1 MNFNEIT
8 KKSLIKIAAEYTCKE
23 EAIKE
28 MVHLM
33 AQSDVLYDENEYLK
47 AVLEREKQGATGV
60 GLGLAIPHGKSKSVK
75 KAAVA
80 FATLKNKITDWESIE
95 EGDRIELVVL
105 LAIPEADAN
114 SGHIDILTS
123 LSTKLADDDFRELII
138 SSKTPEELLENLTK
152 NEEAKENDTIENSSE
167 KLVVC
172 VTACPAGI
180 AHTYMAAEA
189 LEKAGKKLGIKVR
202 VEKQGAKGIE
212 DKITDEELEK
222 ACGAIFATAV
232 SVKERERFDGL
243 EVIEVNV
250 AEPLKRA
257 KELVEKAS
265 TFKRL
270 APRNKNLTSSPNV
283 EEEISFKEEA
293 KRALLTGISHIV
305 PLIVAGGTVLAVAV
319 LIAQVFG
326 MQNVFAEKGSW
337 LWLYRQLGG
346 GMLGTLMV
354 PMLAGYVSFS
364 IAEKPGLAPGIAGG
378 IAANLINSGFIGG
391 VVGGFIAGYTMKF
404 LKKNLKVNKNLN
416 GFLTFYLYPV
426 LGTLI
431 TGTLMM
437 FIVGKPVA
445 AINTGLTDWLN
456 GLSGTNAALLGAVIG
471 AFVSFDLGGPVNK
484 AAYAFCIGA
493 MANGNFI
500 PYAAF
505 SSVKMVS
512 AFTATLATT
521 LKPKYYSEEEIEAG
535 KSTWLLGLAGITEG
549 AIPMMIEDPARVI
562 PAFISGS
569 LVTGAIVAMANIG
582 LQVPGAGIISML
594 VLEPNPSFSKL
605 TAAGIWLGAA
615 LLGTVIS
622 TIVLTVLK
630 AQRYNKKNNL

>member
-1 MNFNEIT
+1 MDFTNIT
-8 KKSLIKIAAEYTCKE
+8 NKNLIKIAADYTCKE
-23 EAIKE
+23 DAIKN
-28 MVHLM
+28 MVKLM
-33 AQSDVLYDENEYLK
+33 AENGILSDKDEYLK
-47 AVLEREKQGATGV
+47 AVFEREKQGPTGV
-60 GLGLAIPHGKSKSVK
+60 GLGLAIPHGKSQGVK
-75 KAAVA
+75 TAAVA

-95 EGDRIELVVL
+95 DDDHIELIVL
-105 LAIPEADAN
+105 LAIPESQAGN
-114 SGHIDILTS
+114 THIDILTS
-123 LSTKLADDDFRELII
+123 LSTKLADDDFRNSLL
-138 SSKTPEELLENLTK
+138 SSKNSEELLENLNRSNIDEK
-152 NEEAKENDTIENSSE
+152 NKTTETTSE

-189 LEKAGKKLGIKVR
+189 LEKAGKKLGINVR
-202 VEKQGAKGIE
+202 VEKQGAKGFE

-232 SVKERERFDGL
+232 SVKEKERFNGL
-243 EVIEVNV
+243 EILEVSV
-250 AEPLKRA
+250 SEPLKKA
-257 KELVEKAS
+257 AELVEKAS
-265 TFKRL
+265 KFTRI
-270 APRNKNLTSSPNV
+270 APRNKTLTASSNKIDEKV
-283 EEEISFKEEA
+283 TFKEEA

-326 MQNVFAEKGSW
+326 LQNVFAEKGSW

-354 PMLAGYVSFS
+354 PMLAGYISFS

-391 VVGGFIAGYTMKF
+391 VAGGFIAGYTMKF

-416 GFLTFYLYPV
+416 GFLMFYLYPV

-431 TGTLMM
+431 TGTLML
-437 FIVGKPVA
+437 FVLGKPVA
-445 AINTGLTDWLN
+445 AVNMGLTNWLN

-512 AFTATLATT
+512 AFTVTLATS

-594 VLEPNPSFSKL
+594 VLEPNPEFSKL
-605 TAAGIWLGAA
+605 TSAGIWLGAA

-622 TIVLTVLK
+622 TVVLTVLK
-630 AQRYNKKNNL
+630 AQKFNKKNN

>member
-1 MNFNEIT
+1 MNFNDIT
-8 KKSLIKIAAEYTCKE
+8 NKNLIKISAEYTCKE
-23 EAIKE
+23 DAIRN
-28 MVHLM
+28 MVKLM
-33 AQSDVLYDENEYLK
+33 AQNSILTDENEYLN

-60 GLGLAIPHGKSKSVK
+60 GLGLAIPHGKSKCVK
-75 KAAVA
+75 KAAAA

-95 EGDRIELVVL
+95 EDDKIELVVL
-105 LAIPEADAN
+105 LAIPETEAGN
-114 SGHIDILTS
+114 THIDILTS
-123 LSTKLADDDFRELII
+123 LSTKLADDDFRKSLL
-138 SSKTPEELLENLTK
+138 SSKTSEELLEALTK
-152 NEEAKENDTIENSSE
+152 NTDNKKTDFSENGSE

-180 AHTYMAAEA
+180 AHTYMSAEA
-189 LEKAGKKLGIKVR
+189 LEKAGRKLGIKVR
-202 VEKQGAKGIE
+202 VEKQGAKGFE
-212 DKITDEELEK
+212 DRITDEELDK

-232 SVKERERFDGL
+232 SVKEKERFDGL
-243 EVIEVNV
+243 EIIEVDV

-257 KELVEKAS
+257 AELIEKAS
-265 TFKRL
+265 TFTRL
-270 APRNKNLTSSPNV
+270 APRNKNLSSSNT
-283 EEEISFKEEA
+283 EKEKISFKEEA

-305 PLIVAGGTVLAVAV
+305 PIIVAGGTVLAVAV

-326 MQNVFAEKGSW
+326 LQSVFAEKGSW
-337 LWLYRQLGG
+337 LWMYRQLGG
-346 GMLGTLMV
+346 GLLGTLMV
-354 PMLAGYVSFS
+354 PMLAGYISFS

-391 VVGGFIAGYTMKF
+391 VAGGFIAGYTMKF
-404 LKKNLKVNKNLN
+404 LKNNIKVSKNLN
-416 GFLTFYLYPV
+416 GFLMFYLYPV

-431 TGTLMM
+431 TGSLML
-437 FIVGKPVA
+437 FVLGKPVA
-445 AINTGLTDWLN
+445 AVNMGLTNWLN

-512 AFTATLATT
+512 AFTATIATS
-521 LKPKYYSEEEIEAG
+521 LKPKYYTEEEIEAG

-594 VLEPNPSFSKL
+594 VLEPNPSFSKF
-605 TAAGIWLGAA
+605 ASAGIWLGAA
-615 LLGTVIS
+615 LIGTAIS
-622 TIVLTVLK
+622 TVVLTVLK
-630 AQRYNKKNNL
+630 AQKYNKKNNL